1 MPSSVI
7 RLEDAADV
15 LEAIDHEI
23 AKHAVLAMRSAA
35 VTAKARA
42 VRAIGETKPH
52 VPVDL
57 SEMIRSYMV
66 IPLPN
71 GARLENVAP
80 HAAIQEYGTKPFAA
94 PFDPLLA
101 WAKRKSRGG
110 MAKAEGPKLAPR
122 LGPKRPPR
130 LGPKLAKREGP
141 RMKRNKAYRD
151 RVAVRQFARMAWN
164 SIFRYGVKPKGFH
177 ARASQDFAD
186 ITSKAMSAA
195 MRKVRG

>member
-1 MPSSVI
+1 MPSSII

-23 AKHAVLAMRSAA
+23 AKAA
-35 VTAKARA
+35 IKATARAAQNARTRA
-42 VRAIGETKPH
+42 VRAIGETRPH

-57 SEMIRSYMV
+57 GDMLRSYMI
-66 IPLPN
+66 IPLKN
-71 GARLENVAP
+71 GTRLENVAP

-94 PFDPLLA
+94 PFEPLLA

-110 MAKAEGPKLAPR
+110 MDKKEGPKLAPR

-130 LGPKLAKREGP
+130 LGPSQAKREGP

-151 RVAVRQFARMAWN
+151 RVAVRQLARQAWN
-164 SIFRYGVKPKGFH
+164 SIRKHGVIAKGFH
-177 ARASQDFAD
+177 ARASQDFTA
-186 ITSKAMSAA
+186 IMAKAMSHE